1 MRKTILSMVL
11 VLFAIGAITANEKVT
26 NDQAATT
33 IMVEDFAGINSFCK
47 AIVQG
52 DLDTVR
58 KLIALGED
66 VNQKSLGKT
75 PAIFAA
81 RYNRAE
87 ILKVL
92 VLNGA
97 NVKIKCDQQGFDA
110 KKYAEMSN
118 ATEALKVIEE
128 VLQS

>member
-1 MRKTILSMVL
+1 MVIVAGML
-11 VLFAIGAITANEKVT
+11 MVT
-26 NDQAATT
+26 GLNAAERIQPVDLIATSLDKF
-33 IMVEDFAGINSFCK
+33 EINPFCK

-52 DLDTVR
+52 DLDTV
-58 KLIALGED
+58 KKFIALGED
-66 VNQKSLGKT
+66 VNRKSLGKT

-92 VLNGA
+92 ILNGA
-97 NVKIKCDQQGFDA
+97 NLSIKCERGYSV

-118 ATEALKVIEE
+118 ASEALQVIEE
-128 VLQS
+128 ALQS

>member
-1 MRKTILSMVL
+1 MVIVAGML
-11 VLFAIGAITANEKVT
+11 MVT
-26 NDQAATT
+26 GLNAAERIQPVDLIATSLDK
-33 IMVEDFAGINSFCK
+33 IEINPFCK

-52 DLDTVR
+52 DLDTV
-58 KLIALGED
+58 KKFIALGED
-66 VNQKSLGKT
+66 VNRKSLGKT

-92 VLNGA
+92 ILNGA
-97 NVKIKCDQQGFDA
+97 NLSIKCERGYSV

-118 ATEALKVIEE
+118 ASEALQVIEE
-128 VLQS
+128 ALQS